1 MIKAEKGENN
11 SGSTMVLSL
20 IQNGRF
26 TIANIGD
33 SSAMLLKQN
42 GERLKLTDD
51 QTPNRPDEYNRI
63 VRNNGFVVMK
73 DDIARVD
80 GCIAVS
86 RAIGD
91 MKYKK
96 FLIPVPETYNYQI
109 QPEDDLL
116 ILSSDGIYQ
125 VFSEEQIAKKVYQMR
140 RFGISLKEITQ
151 KITDEC
157 HIDYNCKDNVTLMI
171 IDLKKH
177 FVEYQQN

>member
-1 MIKAEKGENN
+1 
-11 SGSTMVLSL
+11 MVLSL

-125 VFSEEQIAKKVYQMR
+125 VFTEE
-140 RFGISLKEITQ
+140 
-151 KITDEC
+151 
-157 HIDYNCKDNVTLMI
+157 
-171 IDLKKH
+171 
-177 FVEYQQN
+177 

>member
-1 MIKAEKGENN
+1 
-11 SGSTMVLSL
+11 
-20 IQNGRF
+20 
-26 TIANIGD
+26 
-33 SSAMLLKQN
+33 
-42 GERLKLTDD
+42 
-51 QTPNRPDEYNRI
+51 
-63 VRNNGFVVMK
+63 MK

-140 RFGISLKEITQ
+140 RFGISLKEIT
-151 KITDEC
+151 
-157 HIDYNCKDNVTLMI
+157 
-171 IDLKKH
+171 
-177 FVEYQQN
+177 